1 MSTPDTREGHPEPS
15 RAPDEVLCRLAE
27 EAHALDEAIS
37 DAVASTPTPTL
48 DMPMTW
54 VSNAANY
61 GRLWVVIAAAL
72 GAVGGPRGRRT
83 AVRALTALSVTSVT
97 ANLVV
102 KEVLPRRRPER
113 ENATASR
120 GTRMP
125 MSSSFPSG
133 HTASAFAFATAVT
146 AEFPLLAVPLFGLA
160 TLVGY
165 SRVHTGVH
173 YPTDVIAG
181 ATLGFAVGTV
191 VREATLRVGPLA
203 RHSIA

>member
-1 MSTPDTREGHPEPS
+1 MSTADTREGHPEPA
-15 RAPDEVLCRLAE
+15 RAPDEVLCRLAK
-27 EAHALDEAIS
+27 EARALDEAIS

-48 DMPMTW
+48 DVPLRW

-72 GAVGGPRGRRT
+72 GVVGGSRGRRT

-97 ANLVV
+97 ANLVL
-102 KEVLPRRRPER
+102 KEILPRRRPLR
-113 ENATASR
+113 ANVTASR
-120 GTRMP
+120 AARMP
-125 MSSSFPSG
+125 TSSSFPSG
-133 HTASAFAFATAVT
+133 HTASGFAFATAVT

-181 ATLGFAVGTV
+181 ATLGFGVGTV

-203 RHSIA
+203 RRSIA